1 MRTHIYKRERE
12 RNATRIN
19 YREHINSYRMDDV
32 CVQHEFQFL
41 CIVER
46 ILTRIPVNRRMNTT
60 RTERGPDFVP
70 VVVHVP
76 DHGRLMCVL
85 SSTYARKNEAN
96 LKLFFSLVFLFRVL
110 NPSYN
115 KAFSLSIF
123 LHFRAHKSALN
134 AHLTRDLIRVLYIK
148 RENTRG
154 TLYLVRKSERER
166 VKTASFKVVLYSHI

>member
-1 MRTHIYKRERE
+1 
-12 RNATRIN
+12 
-19 YREHINSYRMDDV
+19 MDDV
-32 CVQHEFQFL
+32 CVQHEFHFL

-46 ILTRIPVNRRMNTT
+46 ILTRIPVDRRMNTT

-96 LKLFFSLVFLFRVL
+96 LKLFFLPGFLFRVF

-115 KAFSLSIF
+115 NPFLSPFF
-123 LHFRAHKSALN
+123 LHFARA
-134 AHLTRDLIRVLYIK
+134 
-148 RENTRG
+148 
-154 TLYLVRKSERER
+154 
-166 VKTASFKVVLYSHI
+166 

>member
-1 MRTHIYKRERE
+1 
-12 RNATRIN
+12 
-19 YREHINSYRMDDV
+19 MDNV
-32 CVQHEFQFL
+32 CVQHEFHFL

-76 DHGRLMCVL
+76 DHSGIMCVL

-96 LKLFFSLVFLFRVL
+96 LKLFFLPGFLLFRVF

-115 KAFSLSIF
+115 NPFLSPFF
-123 LHFRAHKSALN
+123 LHFRARISALN
-134 AHLTRDLIRVLYIK
+134 AHLIRTLIRVLYIK

-154 TLYLVRKSERER
+154 TFYVYR
-166 VKTASFKVVLYSHI
+166 